1 MESREARPKGI
12 LKSLPTQVLTVI
24 LVAALGGAYPM
35 ATLASWE
42 TNIALIA
49 GTVLSTVN
57 VLAGYAAIEYSIGR
71 SYTIFLKVVMGGMG
85 IRMAAMLG
93 FFLLCIKVLRLP
105 VIPLSSA
112 MMSFYAVFLILE
124 ILYIQ
129 TRFRTKN
136 TTIDN
141 VHSTH

>member
-1 MESREARPKGI
+1 MESGEARPKGI
-12 LKSLPTQVLTVI
+12 LRSLPTQVLAI
-24 LVAALGGAYPM
+24 IFVAAVGGAYPM
-35 ATLASWE
+35 ITLFSAE
-42 TNIALIA
+42 TTIAIIA
-49 GTVLSTVN
+49 GTLLSTAN

-71 SYTIFLKVVMGGMG
+71 SYTTFLKVVMGGMG

-93 FFLLCIKVLRLP
+93 FFLLCIKVLQLP

-124 ILYIQ
+124 VLYIQ

-141 VHSTH
+141 VHSTS

>member
-12 LKSLPTQVLTVI
+12 LRSLPAQVLTVI
-24 LVAALGGAYPM
+24 LVAAIGGVYPM

-42 TNIALIA
+42 TNTALIA
-49 GTVLSTVN
+49 GTLLSTLN

-71 SYTIFLKVVMGGMG
+71 SYTTFLKVVMGGMG
-85 IRMAAMLG
+85 IRIAAMLG
-93 FFLLCIKVLRLP
+93 CFLLCIKVLRLP

-124 ILYIQ
+124 VLYIQ
-129 TRFRTKN
+129 TRYRTKN
-136 TTIDN
+136 TSIDN
-141 VHSTH
+141 VHSTS